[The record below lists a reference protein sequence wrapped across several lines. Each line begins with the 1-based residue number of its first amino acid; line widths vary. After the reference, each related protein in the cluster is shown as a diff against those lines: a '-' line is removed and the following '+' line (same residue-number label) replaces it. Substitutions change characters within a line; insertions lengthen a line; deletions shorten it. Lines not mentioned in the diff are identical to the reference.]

1 MNPVSPLAASTI
13 LQLPPLAQP
22 TAQSGGESF
31 KDCLLNSIHEVNS
44 MQQAADQAVE
54 KLAGGG
60 DIDPAEVL
68 HAVQKA
74 NVAFQMM
81 MQMRNKIVQAYQDIQ
96 NVRV

>member
-1 MNPVSPLAASTI
+1 
-13 LQLPPLAQP
+13 
-22 TAQSGGESF
+22 
-31 KDCLLNSIHEVNS
+31 
-44 MQQAADQAVE
+44 MQHAADQAVE

-81 MQMRNKIVQAYQDIQ
+81 MQMRNKIVQAYQNIQ

>member
-1 MNPVSPLAASTI
+1 MNPVNPLAASSI
-13 LQLPPLAQP
+13 LPLPSLAQP
-22 TAQSGGESF
+22 AAESGGQSF
-31 KDCLLNSIHEVNS
+31 KDCLLNSINEVNS
-44 MQQAADQAVE
+44 MQHAADQAVE